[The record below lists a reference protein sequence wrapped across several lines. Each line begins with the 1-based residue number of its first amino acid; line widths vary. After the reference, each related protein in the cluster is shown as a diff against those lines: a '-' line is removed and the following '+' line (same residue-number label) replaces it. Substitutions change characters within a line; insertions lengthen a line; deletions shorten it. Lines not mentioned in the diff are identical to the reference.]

1 MSHHADRGARPD
13 FPPEF
18 LWGAATAA
26 HQVEGDN
33 TNSDWWRFEHDG
45 RTAAVE
51 SSGDA
56 IDHVHRYRSDFALLA
71 GLGHNCHRLSV
82 EWARI
87 EPAEGEFSRSALGH
101 YREVLTALREQGL
114 TSFVTLH
121 HFTLPAWFADRG
133 GWLAPDAT
141 VVFERYCRR
150 VLEALGDLV
159 DHVCTINEPQ
169 MVALHGYLE
178 GCHPPGVTN
187 PTLWRRVGRVLL
199 DAHHRAVEVT
209 RATSDARPGL
219 VLQLPHLAPAREDDV
234 SVAYLQAIRAEVV
247 DLYLDALRPG
257 AGGDWLGVQYY
268 RKNWVDPGSPTIFAA
283 PPPGVPTTQM
293 GWAVDPDGFRLV
305 LHRAAETGLPLYV
318 TENGIAT
325 EDDRERIEYIRVHL
339 QALAQARQEGVDVR
353 GYVHWSAFDNFEWA
367 EGYRPKFGLIAVDR
381 ERDFERTPKPSAHAF
396 ARVARTGRI
405 AALDEA
411 VVGAA
416 GPPVVPR
423 SSTAHPGLG
432 AATPRHP
439 R

>member
-1 MSHHADRGARPD
+1 MTTRD
-13 FPPEF
+13 FPPDF

-45 RTAAVE
+45 RTAARE

-56 IDHVHRYRSDFALLA
+56 IDHLNRYPEDVALLA
-71 GLGHNCHRLSV
+71 ELGHTCHRLSV

-87 EPAEGEFSRSALGH
+87 EPAEGEFSRAALGH
-101 YREVLTALREQGL
+101 YRRVLTALREHGL

-121 HFTLPAWFADRG
+121 HFTLPVWFADRG
-133 GWLAPDAT
+133 GWLAPDA
-141 VVFERYCRR
+141 VPLFERYCRR
-150 VLEALGDLV
+150 VLDALGDLA
-159 DHVCTINEPQ
+159 DFVCTINEPQ

-178 GCHPPGVTN
+178 GYHPPGITN

-209 RATSDARPGL
+209 RAASDASPGL
-219 VLQLPHLAPAREDDV
+219 VVQLPYLAPAREDDV
-234 SVAYLQAIRAEVV
+234 TVAFRDAVRAEVV
-247 DLYLDALRPG
+247 DLYVDALRPG

-268 RKNWVDPGSPTIFAA
+268 RKNWVDPASPTIFAA

-293 GWAVDPDGFRLV
+293 GWAVYPEGLRLV
-305 LHRAAETGLPLYV
+305 LHRAADTGLPLYV

-325 EDDRERIEYIRVHL
+325 EDDTERVAYLRTHL
-339 QALAQARQEGVDVR
+339 RAVADARAEGVDVR
-353 GYVHWSAFDNFEWA
+353 GYIHWSAFDNFEWS
-367 EGYRPKFGLIAVDR
+367 EGYRPLFGLIAVDR
-381 ERDFERTPKPSAHAF
+381 EDDFRRIPKPSAHAL

-411 VVGAA
+411 
-416 GPPVVPR
+416 PE
-423 SSTAHPGLG
+423 TT
-432 AATPRHP
+432 TPKAI
-439 R
+439 